1 MSNML
6 DRLAALPP
14 FDHFRRRRF
23 EKRFSSHVEGGFG
36 GNLYR
41 GVFATFEAAQASSP
55 PGKRTGY
62 DNPEAAG
69 LYVER
74 TRRVYPS
81 DYPVMLWLDKM
92 FRNGQK
98 TVFDFGGHIGIGYYG
113 YRKYVTYPEGLTWTV
128 HDVPAVVAQGREV
141 AKTMDTERRLAFA
154 DHYSAADGCDIYFS
168 AGALQYLPTPLA
180 EMLAQLAK
188 RPRYLLLNLL
198 PLHPS
203 ASFYTLQSIGLAYC
217 PYRVMQFGEFVKGI
231 TQLGYVQRDAWENP
245 DKRCTIAFDPEH
257 SIDRYYGFAFE
268 LTR

>member
-1 MSNML
+1 MSKLL

-23 EKRFSSHVEGGFG
+23 EKLFSSHLEGGYG

-41 GVFATFEAAQASSP
+41 GVFPTFEAARASSP
-55 PGKRTGY
+55 PNKRSGY
-62 DNPEAAG
+62 DNAEAAG
-69 LYVER
+69 LYLER

-98 TVFDFGGHIGIGYYG
+98 TVFDFGGHIGLGYYA
-113 YRKYVTYPEGLTWTV
+113 YRKYITYPDGLKWTV

-141 AKTMDTERRLAFA
+141 AKTMDNERRLAFA
-154 DHYSAADGCDIYFS
+154 DHYDAADGAHIYFS

-180 EMLAQLAK
+180 EMLGRLQQ

-198 PLHPS
+198 PLHPDK
-203 ASFYTLQSIGLAYC
+203 SFYTLQSIGISYC
-217 PYRVMQFGEFVKGI
+217 PYRVMQFGEFVKGL

-245 DKRCTIAFDPEH
+245 DKRCIIQFEPEY
-257 SIDRYYGFAFE
+257 SIDRYYGFVFE
-268 LTR
+268 LTK